1 MVQISSI
8 ICQQEF
14 AHGVHTDMATF
25 TRLPSGKTRAQV
37 RIGGFYRAQ
46 TFDLEKTARKWA
58 KEIEQQLKLSGT
70 GEYID
75 PPKDANLEDL
85 IVRYEEDVGGVK
97 PFGKNKAAVLKSF
110 KRKIGHVKLRSL
122 SEAIV
127 RDFVDRRVK
136 DGAGGVTISIDLA
149 YLRTVLSWARY
160 VRKLNVNPDITVD
173 VKRSLKQRG
182 LRVRS
187 TERTRVASPEEIEK
201 LAGHYRKMQRAQID
215 MIAVMEFAT
224 LTSLRQEE
232 ICALSIEDVDLER
245 RVMVVRDRKHPT
257 DKKGNHSVVPILDDF
272 VEPILK
278 AMGGRRR
285 GQLFP
290 YNHRSVSASFT
301 RACQALGIGD
311 LRFHDLRHTATTDLF
326 ARELDIES
334 VALFTGHKDWKTL
347 RRYTH
352 INPESVHLQERRKAL
367 RRASEDRSQS
377 GSDVG
382 SV

>member
-1 MVQISSI
+1 
-8 ICQQEF
+8 
-14 AHGVHTDMATF
+14 MATF

-46 TFDLEKTARKWA
+46 TFDLEKNARKWA
-58 KEIEQQLKLSGT
+58 KEIEQQLKLSST

-75 PPKDANLEDL
+75 PHKDANLEDL

-278 AMGGRRR
+278 AMGSRRR

-301 RACQALGIGD
+301 RACQALGIED

-367 RRASEDRSQS
+367 RRASEDRSQR
-377 GSDVG
+377 GSDVTT
-382 SV
+382 V

>member
-8 ICQQEF
+8 ICRQEF

-46 TFDLEKTARKWA
+46 TFDLEKTAKKWA

-257 DKKGNHSVVPILDDF
+257 DKRGNHSVVPILDDF

-278 AMGGRRR
+278 AMGSRRR

-301 RACQALGIGD
+301 RACQALGIED

-377 GSDVG
+377 SSDVTT
-382 SV
+382 V